1 MKNKVKIHDGIV
13 GTIYLISIVLGAT
26 VAMPWLYLAGAVAVL
41 QIMSSFTGFCPVYF
55 ILNKMMPETETKTTE
70 TGMY

>member
-55 ILNKMMPETETKTTE
+55 ILNKMMPETETETTE

>member
-55 ILNKMMPETETKTTE
+55 ILNKMMPETETKT
-70 TGMY
+70 GMY

>member
-55 ILNKMMPETETKTTE
+55 ILNKMMPETEAETTE

>member
-55 ILNKMMPETETKTTE
+55 ILNKMMPETEAKTTE